1 MTPLSSCKTASLYC
15 GDETDGEALGVCEQ
29 FGESLLAYKPG
40 GNGAV
45 IPALATEFSANAD
58 LTEWTFKLREG
69 VQFHNGA
76 TLDANDVI
84 VSYAMQWD
92 VKHPLHVGRSGEF
105 TYFPSLFGPQLN
117 KPAE

>member
-1 MTPLSSCKTASLYC
+1 M
-15 GDETDGEALGVCEQ
+15 
-29 FGESLLAYKPG
+29 
-40 GNGAV
+40 

-92 VKHPLHVGRSGEF
+92 VKHPLHVGRRGEF